1 MSETSET
8 DETGGTETTNVVVA
22 GDDDGD
28 VAAAL
33 DAAGAAV
40 SRVEGVA
47 TQGSLSAAGIE
58 DADVF
63 LLTDMADATA
73 ISVAKNLNPD
83 VRVVTYASDSLPE
96 FARAQADLALDP
108 ALFSPDLVAEELV

>member
-1 MSETSET
+1 MKVVLA
-8 DETGGTETTNVVVA
+8 GGDS
-22 GDDDGD
+22 GDL
-28 VAAAL
+28 AAAL
-33 DAAGAAV
+33 DAVGAEIV
-40 SRVEGVA
+40 RVEGAA
-47 TQGSLSAAGIE
+47 TRRSLDDAGIA

-73 ISVAKNLNPD
+73 ISVAKDANPD

-108 ALFSPDLVAEELV
+108 ALFSPELVAEELG